1 MLPMSPSGPDFEKL
15 PYGNLYGFSPPEAAK
30 EPEADSFFDETKA
43 LDLSGLVFRVKV
55 LWFEPLLNFA
65 IAALPSL

>member
-15 PYGNLYGFSPPEAAK
+15 PYGNLYGFFSEAAK

-43 LDLSGLVFRVKV
+43 LDVSGLVFRVKV
-55 LWFEPLLNFA
+55 LWFEPLLHFA